1 MKDLNIVN
9 AHLITYKGSVFII
22 DVLGGV
28 DLTQVERMVCT
39 LRITHGNFP
48 PHRTTLDL
56 YNDNQTDKLIRSLC
70 DKWELKLVDVSKS
83 LYDLTLQLE
92 DYRLHELRFA
102 GKNQKQEF

>member
-9 AHLITYKGSVFII
+9 AHLITYKGSVFTI

-48 PHRTTLDL
+48 LA
-56 YNDNQTDKLIRSLC
+56 
-70 DKWELKLVDVSKS
+70 
-83 LYDLTLQLE
+83 
-92 DYRLHELRFA
+92 RFCEPCCIF
-102 GKNQKQEF
+102 NLS